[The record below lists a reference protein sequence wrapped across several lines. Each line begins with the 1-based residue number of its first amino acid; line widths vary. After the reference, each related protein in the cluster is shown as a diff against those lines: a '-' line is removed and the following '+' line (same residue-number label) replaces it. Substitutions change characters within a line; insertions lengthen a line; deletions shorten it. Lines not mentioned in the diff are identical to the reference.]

1 MNSLGR
7 QPQELAKKTKAPA
20 GATDFSLGRGPQGW
34 AHHKD
39 SRMGQMFHTQDF
51 DLRYG
56 EAMKYRITLIALW
69 LTLCVPVAAQT
80 PVQLTPEEQALM
92 EAAYMGDLEEV
103 RRLVLD
109 GTLVDVIDADR
120 RTPLIYAAFNGHA
133 AVAEYLLDAG
143 AEIDTKDSSGRT
155 ALMYASSGPFAET
168 VGLLLKRG
176 ADVNVQG
183 TLEGFTPLMTAAS
196 EGLADIVRL
205 LLGAG
210 ADRDIKD
217 VDGDTALSFARQN
230 GHAEVVALLESE
242 R

>member
-1 MNSLGR
+1 
-7 QPQELAKKTKAPA
+7 
-20 GATDFSLGRGPQGW
+20 
-34 AHHKD
+34 
-39 SRMGQMFHTQDF
+39 MFHTRDIDF
-51 DLRYG
+51 RYG
-56 EAMKYRITLIALW
+56 DAMKHQIALIALL
-69 LTLCVPVAAQT
+69 LTLCIPVAAQT

-92 EAAYMGDLEEV
+92 EAAYMGKLDEV

-109 GTLVDVIDADR
+109 GTPVDAIDAEG
-120 RTPLIYAAFNGHA
+120 RTPLMFAAFNGHA

-155 ALMYASSGPFAET
+155 ALMYAASGPFVET

-176 ADVNVQG
+176 AEVNVQG
-183 TLEGFTPLMTAAS
+183 TLEGFTPLMTAAA
-196 EGLADIVRL
+196 EGLTEVVRIL
-205 LLGAG
+205 LAAG

-230 GHAEVVALLESE
+230 GHGEVVELLEPE